1 MVARVRPTSVV
12 ACGLGSAWLG
22 VHGQIRIMSP
32 EALVSQ
38 FPVTKGRIDGTTS
51 MFGAPFYGLRILGRV
66 VFAESPSA
74 HCQSDDYSLPV
85 QSSAG
90 TSARSALINIVMMR
104 RGNCTFVRKVHLAEK
119 FKGAHAAII
128 VDTEDSGRTRA
139 DIARV
144 VIADDGHGTNVNI
157 PSILIA
163 FEDGKRLIDAVAS
176 DKLVIVELAW
186 DVPLEPVVVM
196 DLWMSSGSH
205 EANHFLQTFS
215 PRRKALNEAIK
226 FVPHYHVF
234 NIARSTDHDAQKYS
248 SSLCTNNSG
257 LFCADDPDGP
267 GGVTGRMV
275 LEEDVRQLCIH
286 GLANVSRVH
295 ADGSIA
301 YDSHKREYA
310 EKYWDY
316 LERFW
321 TECPSDAE
329 ESVSAAH
336 RFGLQCSERLARDV
350 GIDIEAVRRCTSER
364 SEELLLQQL
373 EAPAWSPRALRINGW
388 RYAGALDAEPD
399 GMRVG
404 GAQRPRVPH
413 VRECEQRQR
422 QAFVPARPS
431 IRTRAG
437 DAGRLFGVHLA
448 AGRVPPG
455 TRGEPPERPAME
467 GPGGGVGYGTLCTVV
482 LFVCAV
488 SCGAW
493 TLCRRSVHKQ
503 IHRALHDEVVLEV
516 QSQMDSYRQLSG
528 S

>member
-1 MVARVRPTSVV
+1 
-12 ACGLGSAWLG
+12 
-22 VHGQIRIMSP
+22 MSP

-364 SEELLLQQL
+364 
-373 EAPAWSPRALRINGW
+373 
-388 RYAGALDAEPD
+388 
-399 GMRVG
+399 
-404 GAQRPRVPH
+404 
-413 VRECEQRQR
+413 
-422 QAFVPARPS
+422 
-431 IRTRAG
+431 AG

-455 TRGEPPERPAME
+455 TRGAGREPPERPAME

>member
-373 EAPAWSPRALRINGW
+373 EVPNALEFPTSANASNASARHLFPRALPFG
-388 RYAGALDAEPD
+388 
-399 GMRVG
+399 
-404 GAQRPRVPH
+404 
-413 VRECEQRQR
+413 
-422 QAFVPARPS
+422 
-431 IRTRAG
+431 AG

-455 TRGEPPERPAME
+455 TRGAGTAGEASDGGAGRGRGLRHVVHGGTVRVRGELRCLDALQALGAQADPQGPA
-467 GPGGGVGYGTLCTVV
+467 
-482 LFVCAV
+482 
-488 SCGAW
+488 
-493 TLCRRSVHKQ
+493 R
-503 IHRALHDEVVLEV
+503 
-516 QSQMDSYRQLSG
+516 
-528 S
+528 